1 VVATSTDV
9 WVSGD
14 GYESYVGRWSR
25 LVARE
30 FLHWLDV
37 SPERHWLDVGCGT
50 GALTETVL
58 DVAAPAFVQAVDRSP
73 SFVEFARHRVRD
85 PRASFSVADAQSLP
99 QSSGS
104 IDAVISGL
112 VLNFVP
118 RPGLAVAEMARVTR
132 AGGVVA
138 VYVWDYAE
146 RMELMRHFWH
156 AAIALDPR
164 GEELDEARRF
174 PICAP
179 APLEELFRDGGLER
193 VESRAIDV
201 STRFRDFDDFWRP
214 FLSGQGPGPAYAM
227 SLSEERRVALRER
240 IRGALP
246 IAADGS
252 IDLIARAWAVRGTRG

>member
-1 VVATSTDV
+1 MGATSTDV

-25 LVARE
+25 LVAHD

-37 SPERHWLDVGCGT
+37 SPDAHWLDVGCGT
-50 GALTETVL
+50 GALTQTVL
-58 DVAAPAFVQAVDRSP
+58 DVASPAFVQAVDRSP

-104 IDAVISGL
+104 VDAVVSGL
-112 VLNFVP
+112 VLNFIP
-118 RPGLAVAEMARVTR
+118 RPEAAIAEMARVTR

-138 VYVWDYAE
+138 VYVWDYAD
-146 RMELMRHFWH
+146 RMQLMRYFWE
-156 AAIALDPR
+156 AAVALDPR
-164 GEELDEARRF
+164 GEEVSEARRF

-179 APLEELFRDGGLER
+179 EPLEALFRSGGLGQ
-193 VESRAIDV
+193 VESRAIDIA
-201 STRFRDFDDFWRP
+201 TWFHDFDDFWRP
-214 FLSGQGPGPAYAM
+214 FLSGQGPGPAYTM

-240 IRGALP
+240 VRATLP
-246 IAADGS
+246 VGADGS
-252 IDLIARAWAVRGTRG
+252 IDLIARAWAVRGTRD